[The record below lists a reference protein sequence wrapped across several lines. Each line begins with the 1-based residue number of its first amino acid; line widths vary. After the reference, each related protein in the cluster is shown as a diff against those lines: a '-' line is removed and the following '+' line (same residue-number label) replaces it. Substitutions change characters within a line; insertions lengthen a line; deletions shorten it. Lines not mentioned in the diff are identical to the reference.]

1 MSWDNVPDD
10 WGQYY
15 YECGCHASEGGHSCR
30 EGQYEDAERKWLQES
45 DYEIEDGTWSKMI
58 SFSRHTCRRDHKNG
72 KIKKG
77 DRYRVKTYRR
87 IDDET
92 GESWIS
98 KKITRIL

>member
-30 EGQYEDAERKWLQES
+30 ERQYEDAERKWLQES